1 MSLNQQ
7 DEHGDGIVEDRKK
20 APPIYFYVLFYGL
33 ILWAVIFS
41 GYYLFSGWS
50 SDQEFQT
57 KMQAYN
63 TTYSSEDPVVNA
75 PKNVIPPAASIAPS
89 GAKLFAANCAGC
101 HGAEGKGGFGSDLTG
116 SYTYGKDPAA
126 VHESISGGRGGK
138 MPSFAGRL
146 TPAEIDSLVA
156 YILQL

>member
-50 SDQEFQT
+50 SGQEFQT
-57 KMQAYN
+57 KMLH
-63 TTYSSEDPVVNA
+63 
-75 PKNVIPPAASIAPS
+75 SIASKNRWLTTADKTLLPFPLLSILLIPIFPAKTGRSDYQS
-89 GAKLFAANCAGC
+89 GQF
-101 HGAEGKGGFGSDLTG
+101 
-116 SYTYGKDPAA
+116 
-126 VHESISGGRGGK
+126 
-138 MPSFAGRL
+138 
-146 TPAEIDSLVA
+146 
-156 YILQL
+156 

>member
-50 SDQEFQT
+50 SGQEFQT

-63 TTYSSEDPVVNA
+63 TSYSSEDPVVNA
-75 PKNVIPPAASIAPS
+75 PKNVIPPAASIAP
-89 GAKLFAANCAGC
+89 
-101 HGAEGKGGFGSDLTG
+101 
-116 SYTYGKDPAA
+116 
-126 VHESISGGRGGK
+126 
-138 MPSFAGRL
+138 
-146 TPAEIDSLVA
+146 
-156 YILQL
+156 